1 MEVCSNAKILLSK
14 NKERYYLVRQDLH
27 FNREEFSAINLPSAE
42 PKMATL
48 PEQCCTIPPFKSD
61 YQPIGERFKLGEE
74 GLEVYTTGPKDAKT
88 ALVAIYGLS
97 RCPAGKT

>member
-1 MEVCSNAKILLSK
+1 MLKYCSQRTRKDITSLGRTYISIGK
-14 NKERYYLVRQDLH
+14 NFPRLTY
-27 FNREEFSAINLPSAE
+27 ASAE

-97 RCPAGKT
+97 RFPAGKT